1 MLKLRVLGIIFLLSA
16 CFVFA
21 DNPSVTV
28 NVDSAQDQHIIH
40 PEIYGV
46 NFATP
51 SELNLFN
58 SPLNRMGGNRTSGYN
73 WLENADVTGL
83 DWYFESYPGDSSTPG
98 EIGDTFIDDTKS
110 AGAEPMITIP
120 MLDWIAKLGPNR
132 SINWSFSLNKYG
144 AQQDHDPFWPDAG
157 NGVKLDGSDVVNDPT
172 DAGTPNSSAFQKDWV
187 DHLLNVWGNSNNG
200 GVKYYVLDN
209 EHAIWQETHRDFHP
223 VGATYDEIKDK
234 IIDYAKMIHSRDGG
248 SMVAGPEE
256 FGWSGY
262 FFSGYDLQFCSESP
276 DPNCWSNPPDRQ
288 NHGGWLY
295 MDWILDQL
303 HKHEQNSGE
312 NVLDVFSLHYYPQS
326 GEFSNDTSPAMQNLR
341 NRSTR
346 SLWDPNYKDESW
358 INDFVYLI
366 PRMHDWV
373 DTFYPGLKI
382 GITEYNWGA
391 EDHMNG
397 ATSQADILGI
407 FGREGLDLA
416 TRWISPGANSPV
428 GNAFKM
434 YRNYDGNLSTFGDLN
449 VRATV
454 PNPDNVSSFAALRT
468 SDSSLTIMVIN
479 KYLSGNTPLTV
490 NFSNFNSVGIAK
502 VWQLANNTISH
513 LSDINFAGSSF
524 SKILPPQSITLF
536 VLPPNGVTP
545 DFSISCNPTNL
556 FVQPGGSSTS
566 DCTLTAIGGYN
577 QSVTLSCAGLPAEAT
592 CSFNPNPIVPTG
604 NTTLTVQTTAAIA
617 EDDFPFTVSGT
628 DGTITRNTSLILH
641 VSTAPSSLLFD
652 EFDDDVQSW
661 PVKKGTW
668 QESNGILSGTGTK
681 SAIVYAPQPWFP
693 SGVSGCSTCTLET
706 DVRTAGG
713 FGNKIFIQPWY
724 QDKQNRVDV
733 LLKQESGKII
743 LKQRV
748 NGSIAQKMKAS
759 FNIVPN
765 TFHHFKIGFDGTN
778 FNLDVDGTHLITMPA
793 AATPSGNLYFQV
805 KQTTGSIERVNIY

>member
-1 MLKLRVLGIIFLLSA
+1 MVKLRVLGIIFLLFAS
-16 CFVFA
+16 FVSA
-21 DNPSVTV
+21 DNPAVTI
-28 NVDSAQDQHIIH
+28 NVDSAQDQRIID

-46 NFATP
+46 NFGSA
-51 SELNLFN
+51 SELSVFN

-83 DWYFESYPGDSSTPG
+83 DWYFESYPGDSSVPG
-98 EIGDTFIDDTKS
+98 EIADTFIGDTKS
-110 AGAEPMITIP
+110 AGSEPMITVP

-132 SINWSFSLNKYG
+132 SINWSFSINKYG

-157 NGVKLDGSDVVNDPT
+157 NGIMLNGSDVVNDPT
-172 DAGTPNSSAFQKDWV
+172 DAGVPNSSLFQQDWV
-187 DHLLNVWGNSNNG
+187 DHLLNVWGNSSND

-223 VGATYDEIKDK
+223 IGATYDEIKDK
-234 IIDYAKMIHSRDGG
+234 IIDYATMIHSRDAGAQ
-248 SMVAGPEE
+248 VVGPEE
-256 FGWSGY
+256 FGWAGY
-262 FFSGYDLQFCSESP
+262 FFSGYDLQFCNESP
-276 DPNCWSNPPDRQ
+276 DPNCWSNPPDRM

-303 HKHEQNSGE
+303 YQYEQNTGE

-326 GEFSNDTSPAMQNLR
+326 GEFSDDTSPAMQNLR

-373 DTFYPGLKI
+373 NTFYPGLKI

-397 ATSQADILGI
+397 ATAQADVLGI

-416 TRWISPGANSPV
+416 TRWVSPGSNTPV

-434 YRNYDGNLSTFGDLN
+434 YRNYDGNFSTFGDLS

-468 SDSSLTIMVIN
+468 ADNSLTIMVIN
-479 KYLSGNTPLTV
+479 KYLSGNTPATL
-490 NFSNFNSVGIAK
+490 NFSSFNSIGVAK

-513 LSDINFAGSSF
+513 LADINFAGSSF
-524 SKILPPQSITLF
+524 SANLPPQSITLF
-536 VLPPNGVTP
+536 
-545 DFSISCNPTNL
+545 
-556 FVQPGGSSTS
+556 
-566 DCTLTAIGGYN
+566 
-577 QSVTLSCAGLPAEAT
+577 
-592 CSFNPNPIVPTG
+592 
-604 NTTLTVQTTAAIA
+604 
-617 EDDFPFTVSGT
+617 
-628 DGTITRNTSLILH
+628 IL
-641 VSTAPSSLLFD
+641 PSSAPGSLLLD

-668 QESNGILSGTGTK
+668 VESSGILSGSGPK

-693 SGVSGCSTCTLET
+693 SGVSGCSICTLET
-706 DVRTAGG
+706 DVSTAGG
-713 FGNKIFIQPWY
+713 IGNKIFIQPWY

-743 LKQRV
+743 LKQKV
-748 NGSIAQKMKAS
+748 GGITAQKSKAT
-759 FNIVPN
+759 FAIMPN
-765 TFHHFKIGFDGTN
+765 TFHHIKVGFDGTN
-778 FNLDVDGTHLITMPA
+778 FNLEVDGTPLITMPA

-805 KQTTGSIERVNIY
+805 KNTTGSIERVNIY

>member
-1 MLKLRVLGIIFLLSA
+1 MVKLRVLGIIFLLFA
-16 CFVFA
+16 TFVCA
-21 DNPSVTV
+21 DNPAVTI
-28 NVDSAQDQHIIH
+28 NVDSAQDQRIIH

-46 NFATP
+46 NFGSA
-51 SELNLFN
+51 SELSVFN

-83 DWYFESYPGDSSTPG
+83 DWYFESYPGDSSVPG
-98 EIGDTFIDDTKS
+98 EIGDTFIGDTKS
-110 AGAEPMITIP
+110 AGSEPMITIP

-132 SINWSFSLNKYG
+132 SINWSFSINKYG

-157 NGVKLDGSDVVNDPT
+157 NGVNLDGSDVVNDPT
-172 DAGTPNSSAFQKDWV
+172 DAGIPNSSLFQQDWV
-187 DHLLNVWGNSNNG
+187 DHLLNVWGNSSND

-223 VGATYDEIKDK
+223 IGATYDEIKDK
-234 IIDYAKMIHSRDGG
+234 MIDYATMIHSRDAGAQ
-248 SMVAGPEE
+248 VVGPEE
-256 FGWSGY
+256 FGWAGY
-262 FFSGYDLQFCSESP
+262 FFSGYDLQYCNESP
-276 DPNCWSNPPDRQ
+276 DPNCWSNPPDRM

-295 MDWILDQL
+295 LDWILDQL
-303 HKHEQNSGE
+303 YQYEQSTGE

-326 GEFSNDTSPAMQNLR
+326 GEFSDDTSPAMQNLR

-373 DTFYPGLKI
+373 NTFYPGLKI

-397 ATSQADILGI
+397 ATAQADVLGI

-416 TRWISPGANSPV
+416 TRWVSPGSNTPV

-434 YRNYDGNLSTFGDLN
+434 YRNYDGIFSTFGDLS
-449 VRATV
+449 VRAIV

-468 SDSSLTIMVIN
+468 ADNSLTIMVIN
-479 KYLSGNTPLTV
+479 KYLSGNTPATL
-490 NFSNFNSVGIAK
+490 NFSSFNSIGVAK

-513 LSDINFAGSSF
+513 LADINFAGSSF
-524 SKILPPQSITLF
+524 SANLPPQSITLF
-536 VLPPNGVTP
+536 
-545 DFSISCNPTNL
+545 
-556 FVQPGGSSTS
+556 
-566 DCTLTAIGGYN
+566 
-577 QSVTLSCAGLPAEAT
+577 
-592 CSFNPNPIVPTG
+592 
-604 NTTLTVQTTAAIA
+604 
-617 EDDFPFTVSGT
+617 
-628 DGTITRNTSLILH
+628 IL
-641 VSTAPSSLLFD
+641 PSSAPGSLLLD

-668 QESNGILSGTGTK
+668 VESSGILSGSGPK

-693 SGVSGCSTCTLET
+693 SGVSGCSICTLET
-706 DVRTAGG
+706 DVSTAGG
-713 FGNKIFIQPWY
+713 SGNKIFIQPWY

-743 LKQRV
+743 LKQKV
-748 NGSIAQKMKAS
+748 GGITAQKSKAT
-759 FNIVPN
+759 FGIMPN
-765 TFHHFKIGFDGTN
+765 TFHHIKVGFDGTN
-778 FNLDVDGTHLITMPA
+778 FNLEVDGTPLITMPA

-805 KQTTGSIERVNIY
+805 KQTTASIERVNIY